1 MPTGARHRKTNFRG
15 RATLIGCQ
23 RLSLLTMP
31 YRQRTLTIKTRR
43 DGSQV
48 LTRMRPRAHRGQ
60 LPTPCSYC
68 GGRMGAHSENCPR
81 RGPTD
86 RDVMAQLR
94 NITRDPGG
102 RASARV
108 SMPSL
113 LPDVGWT
120 ETQPSQTANEEALE
134 RVRTRLREVLRT
146 LDGKLRQR
154 AEISGFSGVGLTLS
168 QANAQRQLKQEI
180 ALLLVERDQL
190 RARINALRQT
200 E

>member
-1 MPTGARHRKTNFRG
+1 
-15 RATLIGCQ
+15 
-23 RLSLLTMP
+23 
-31 YRQRTLTIKTRR
+31 
-43 DGSQV
+43 
-48 LTRMRPRAHRGQ
+48 
-60 LPTPCSYC
+60 
-68 GGRMGAHSENCPR
+68 
-81 RGPTD
+81 
-86 RDVMAQLR
+86 
-94 NITRDPGG
+94 
-102 RASARV
+102 
-108 SMPSL
+108 MPSL